1 MIDLQSIKDGLDRD
15 ELFLEYL
22 PTVALQDGRCTGAE
36 ALVRWRRP
44 TGVVEPLDFIPIAEN
59 TPLSG
64 LITYWVLDT
73 VAKEMGDWLRANP
86 DAHLAINVPPEI
98 IGRGGIEYVAT
109 RSGLFDLASQI
120 VLELTERGLP
130 DAIAIETLRTN
141 ARQRGVRIAID
152 DVTLD
157 GGANVAV
164 LARAAFDII
173 KLDRHLVAQIAA
185 GCPHPAW
192 LDEMSA
198 LVHLSRLHLV
208 AEGVETALQ
217 RDTLRAAGI
226 PTAQGYFFSRPLAA
240 VEFIAFHRRSA
251 DGAAPDGTAPPAR

>member
-22 PTVALQDGRCTGAE
+22 PTVSLQDGRCTGAE

-44 TGVVEPLDFIPIAEN
+44 AGVVEPLEFIPLAEN

-73 VAKEMGDWLRANP
+73 VAAEMGDWLRANP
-86 DAHLAINVPPEI
+86 GAHLAINVPPEI
-98 IGRGGIEYVAT
+98 IGRGGIEYVAM
-109 RSGLFDLASQI
+109 RAGLTELASQI

-130 DAIAIETLRTN
+130 DAIAVETLRNN
-141 ARQRGVRIAID
+141 ARERGVRIAID
-152 DVTLD
+152 DVALD

-164 LARAAFDII
+164 LARAAFDIV
-173 KLDRHLVAQIAA
+173 KLDRHLVAQIQT
-185 GCPHPAW
+185 GCPLPAW

-198 LVHLSRLHLV
+198 LVQLSRLQLV

-226 PTAQGYFFSRPLAA
+226 PAAQGYFFSRPLAA
-240 VEFIAFHRRSA
+240 ADFIAFHRRCA
-251 DGAAPDGTAPPAR
+251 DGTAPDDAAPPAR

>member
-1 MIDLQSIKDGLDRD
+1 MIDLQSIKDGLDRN

-22 PTVALQDGRCTGAE
+22 PTISLQDGRCTGAE

-44 TGVVEPLDFIPIAEN
+44 AGVVEPLDFIPLAEN

-73 VAKEMGDWLRANP
+73 VAAEMGEWLRANP
-86 DAHLAINVPPEI
+86 AAHLAINVPPEI
-98 IGRGGIEYVAT
+98 IGRGGIEYVAA
-109 RSGLFDLASQI
+109 RSGLVDLAPQI

-152 DVTLD
+152 DVALE

-164 LARAAFDII
+164 LARAAFDIV
-173 KLDRHLVAQIAA
+173 KLDRHLIAQIAA
-185 GCPHPAW
+185 GRPRPAW
-192 LDEMSA
+192 LDEMAA
-198 LVHLSRLHLV
+198 LVQLSRLHLV
-208 AEGVETALQ
+208 AEGVENGLQ

-226 PTAQGYFFSRPLAA
+226 PAAQGFYFSRPLAA
-240 VEFIAFHRRSA
+240 ADFIAFHRRTA
-251 DGAAPDGTAPPAR
+251 HDAPPNEPAAQAR